1 MTTTRAGGPRN
12 HERLSLEES
21 EALSAM
27 VRDARTAKGWSRE
40 RLSVEA
46 ENELRKRAADFH
58 SAIYA
63 TTERRQLWRNLEITG
78 LQIFWLENRRNAIPL
93 GTAERRARLL
103 GICLALGL
111 DLARVNQICGGL

>member
-1 MTTTRAGGPRN
+1 MTRPGDTRN
-12 HERLSLEES
+12 HERLSPEES
-21 EALSAM
+21 SALSAM
-27 VRDARTAKGWSRE
+27 VREARAAKGWSRE

-46 ENELRKRAADFH
+46 ENAIRARAADFQ
-58 SAIYA
+58 SAIFA